1 MIKSSTVFKRMVSKN
16 WRPFAGAAL
25 FVAALTVASR
35 LAEHMF
41 GYDAFTVYWSLAFV
55 CFVGFALKW
64 SYDWN
69 KLEIQ
74 HEQDRILRD
83 LGKQNDKN

>member
-1 MIKSSTVFKRMVSKN
+1 MIKSTTIIKRMFSKN
-16 WRPFAGAAL
+16 WRPFVGAAI
-25 FVAALTVASR
+25 FVAFLNGASH
-35 LAEHMF
+35 LAEYMF

-64 SYDWN
+64 SYDLN

-74 HEQDRILRD
+74 HEQERILRD